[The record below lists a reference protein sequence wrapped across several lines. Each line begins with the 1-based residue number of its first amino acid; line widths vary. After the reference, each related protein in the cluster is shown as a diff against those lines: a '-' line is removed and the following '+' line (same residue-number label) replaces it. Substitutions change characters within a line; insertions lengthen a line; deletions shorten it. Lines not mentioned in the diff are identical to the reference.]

1 MIIYIYIYMEFRNI
15 GIYNIPHIIHKKLC
29 LIGNY
34 NVGKTSLINKYAT
47 NTFNENTIST
57 IGVSFNSTYFYSKD
71 YKIKLEL
78 WDTAGSERF
87 ETIIPIYLRNAD
99 IILLV
104 YDVTESNSI
113 NSIQKWLKIINRTID
128 LQNSR
133 TEIILVGNKVDLLDN
148 DMEQLKAYID
158 EIKYLNFNVSCKT
171 GYNVI
176 ELFDKIKEIIINQ
189 NDQTQS
195 QSLISISDREI
206 LSLDTT
212 KRCC

>member
-1 MIIYIYIYMEFRNI
+1 MEFRNI